1 MFGNGGCRMKGNVV
15 SRYGKV
21 NDVNI
26 YYLTAAS
33 GPPVV
38 LIHGFGGSASYWQL
52 NIEPLAEH
60 FAVYA
65 PDMVGSGCSDK
76 PRAKYSLKYLDQMVN
91 GFVDALELGRV
102 SLIGHSLGG
111 AIVLE
116 FAVAHPDKVRKL
128 VLVSSAGLGSGLSFP
143 PLLLSTPAL
152 LNWVLFGPSPAP
164 GLSSSAQAPHAGHLG

>member
-15 SRYGKV
+15 SRYVKV

-52 NIEPLAEH
+52 NIESLAEH

-128 VLVSSAGLGSGLSFP
+128 VLVSSAGLGSCLSFP

-164 GLSSSAQAPHAGHLG
+164 GLASSAQAPHAGHLG